1 MSKDKYTLTYFRIY
15 GRAEPIRLAM
25 ELAKVD
31 YEDVIVEG

>member
-15 GRAEPIRLAM
+15 GRGEPLRIAM

-31 YEDVIVEG
+31 YEDVVVDH